1 MKKFSLF
8 RNLLWGTMKKYSA
21 SQNFESL
28 IRTGQPKIIT
38 EQDIRRTI
46 KSITERPD
54 ITSSELA
61 KETSLLKS
69 QQISPSLIRL
79 ELLKRRLRSYS
90 ARKTHFHNAKMM
102 KKRLE
107 WYNLHKKM

>member
-1 MKKFSLF
+1 
-8 RNLLWGTMKKYSA
+8 MKKYSA

-38 EQDIRRTI
+38 KRDIRRTI

-61 KETSLLKS
+61 KETRQPKS
-69 QQISPSLIRL
+69 QPISPSLIRL
-79 ELLKRRLRSYS
+79 ELLKRGLRSYS
-90 ARKTHFHNAKMM
+90 ARKTHFLTAKMM

-107 WYNLHKKM
+107 WCNIHKECGEDYWQNVLFSD